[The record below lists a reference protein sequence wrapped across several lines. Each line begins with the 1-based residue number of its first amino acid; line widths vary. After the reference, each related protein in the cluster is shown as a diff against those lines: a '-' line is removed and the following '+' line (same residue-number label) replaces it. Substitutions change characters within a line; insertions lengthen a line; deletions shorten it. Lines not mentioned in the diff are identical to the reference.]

1 MSKLYSLSLPTNSG
15 KDRNMQIITSRE
27 FRANQNK
34 YFDMAER
41 ETIFVSRRNARP
53 IIINVADDDEMLS
66 EGELLSLQKG
76 LEDIK
81 AGRVYE
87 MLPNESL
94 TDFIKRIENV

>member
-1 MSKLYSLSLPTNSG
+1 MH
-15 KDRNMQIITSRE
+15 IITSRE
-27 FRANQNK
+27 FRANQKK

-53 IIINVADDDEMLS
+53 IIINVADDEDMLS
-66 EGELLSLQKG
+66 EEELQSLQKG
-76 LEDIK
+76 LDDIK

>member
-1 MSKLYSLSLPTNSG
+1 
-15 KDRNMQIITSRE
+15 
-27 FRANQNK
+27 
-34 YFDMAER
+34 MAER

-81 AGRVYE
+81 AGRVCE

>member
-1 MSKLYSLSLPTNSG
+1 M
-15 KDRNMQIITSRE
+15 
-27 FRANQNK
+27 
-34 YFDMAER
+34 
-41 ETIFVSRRNARP
+41 
-53 IIINVADDDEMLS
+53 ADDDEMLS

>member
-1 MSKLYSLSLPTNSG
+1 
-15 KDRNMQIITSRE
+15 MQIITSRE